1 MLARWPAYLTD
12 QSSGSYR
19 AAPMERRL
27 TERGEDRRRQI
38 LDYAADRFADNG
50 FHPTSVAEI
59 TQGLG
64 VGKGV
69 FYWYFDSK
77 EALLRAILAE
87 GQQDLRRHQ
96 RSAIAGADTPMERIE
111 LGIRASVEWSLEQR
125 VFFRLFQFAATDDRF
140 ADDLRK
146 GERTAV
152 HDAARHLSD
161 AMTAGQIPEG
171 DPELLAHAM
180 LGVSSHLVQLV
191 HRGLLESSPEVVDTA
206 VSFCV
211 HGIAGSQAST

>member
-1 MLARWPAYLTD
+1 MDRT
-12 QSSGSYR
+12 
-19 AAPMERRL
+19 L
-27 TERGEDRRRQI
+27 TERGEERRRQI
-38 LDYAADRFADNG
+38 LTFAADRFADNG
-50 FHPTSVAEI
+50 YHPTSVAEI

-77 EALLRAILAE
+77 ESLLRAILAE
-87 GQQDLRRHQ
+87 GQQDLRRRQ
-96 RSAIAGADTPMERIE
+96 QAAIADAESPMERIE
-111 LGIRASVEWSLEQR
+111 LGIRVSIEWSLEQR

-152 HDAARHLSD
+152 RDAARHLSD
-161 AMTAGQIPEG
+161 AMEAGQIPEG
-171 DPELLAHAM
+171 DAELLAHAV

-191 HRGLLESSPEVVDTA
+191 HRGLLTADEQVVETA

-211 HGIAGSQAST
+211 NGIAGPRASV